1 VIFHSYVKLPEGKHC
16 FVGVSESG
24 VNPLNRQLFKRGHVD
39 KAVDGMGLLSDPGS
53 LGSMKAIIYCQP
65 QPRDHFSM
73 NMFQKILAI
82 IVCLT
87 TNSDDFHDFSE
98 MFH

>member
-1 VIFHSYVKLPEGKHC
+1 MFSLGFWSKSKLNIVI
-16 FVGVSESG
+16 VGVSESE

-65 QPRDHFSM
+65 Q
-73 NMFQKILAI
+73 
-82 IVCLT
+82 T
-87 TNSDDFHDFSE
+87 
-98 MFH
+98 